1 MDRGSKRSRVI
12 GPPHG
17 TIWTPTWYDL
27 DPLVLMRV
35 CVERHK
41 AVVMESFESVFKYLE
56 CGEYPSGVDK
66 KDERRNFR

>member
-12 GPPHG
+12 GPP
-17 TIWTPTWYDL
+17 TWYDL
-27 DPLVLMRV
+27 DPLVLIRV
-35 CVERHK
+35 CVERHM

-66 KDERRNFR
+66 KDERRK

>member
-1 MDRGSKRSRVI
+1 MN
-12 GPPHG
+12 GPG
-17 TIWTPTWYDL
+17 VQALASDWTPTWYDL

-35 CVERHK
+35 CVERHE